1 MLNNM
6 DLNLW
11 MWIKDAEL
19 KEEKKPQNNKQTNKY
34 KKNII

>member
-1 MLNNM
+1 MLNIM

-19 KEEKKPQNNKQTNKY
+19 KKEKKTPQINKC
-34 KKNII
+34 

>member
-19 KEEKKPQNNKQTNKY
+19 KEEKKTKKTHTQTNIK
-34 KKNII
+34 

>member
-19 KEEKKPQNNKQTNKY
+19 KEEKKNTNKQ
-34 KKNII
+34 I